1 MSIQHRVAAVCP
13 NCGKVTESK
22 IRGTVNIGLN
32 PELRE
37 EVLTGRIRRATCPF
51 CSSEFN
57 VEWLFLYHDPTRQ
70 FIISY
75 HPIIKDG
82 RTAPIPTE
90 TLDVSEKV
98 LCNYNLRLVTSWNHL
113 REKIGI
119 FEDGLDDYPIET
131 IKSVIGGKIF
141 GTPKFGDEA
150 LFYLCTRQSSSG
162 ESELVFQAFHGRE
175 HLADAR
181 FPLDMYR
188 TVRQE
193 VIKKFGRGWERGE
206 WMTINQ
212 GGIGRGKR

>member
-37 EVLTGRIRRATCPF
+37 GVLTGRIRRATCPF

-119 FEDGLDDYPIET
+119 FEDGLDDYP
-131 IKSVIGGKIF
+131 
-141 GTPKFGDEA
+141 
-150 LFYLCTRQSSSG
+150 
-162 ESELVFQAFHGRE
+162 
-175 HLADAR
+175 ADAR

-188 TVRQE
+188 TVQQE